1 MSFLLLTGE
10 LKGASEECTIILLKK
25 NISVKFTLTHPLPP
39 TLELKSQMLV
49 LIGGRVLSRGGGWGL
64 LAWILIF
71 YFIYKLIIPKLRF
84 GITVPF
90 IRNTAPP
97 PPPPR
102 QFWVSQ
108 NRKGGGR
115 GLTCGSYF
123 PRIRNFWYNRQN
135 FGPKTGEGVY
145 HVVIEISDFGPK
157 QGMFIRWGGW
167 VVWKGRQFTVIFILY
182 RAFYE
187 VFWEIPDHLLIVSA
201 VFFFFREK
209 KYTCEK
215 KKIKNVSM
223 KIKDI
228 PWKKKWTCKIILNCK
243 LSMFFKGK
251 TVKIEVH
258 PMKQKVTYLWKSW
271 WIFTREK
278 L

>member
-90 IRNTAPP
+90 IRNPAPP
-97 PPPPR
+97 PLPIILSFAK
-102 QFWVSQ
+102 Q
-108 NRKGGGR
+108 KGGGGR

-157 QGMFIRWGGW
+157 QGMFIRWGG
-167 VVWKGRQFTVIFILY
+167 VG
-182 RAFYE
+182 
-187 VFWEIPDHLLIVSA
+187 
-201 VFFFFREK
+201 
-209 KYTCEK
+209 
-215 KKIKNVSM
+215 SM
-223 KIKDI
+223 KGTTIYCNFYTI
-228 PWKKKWTCKIILNCK
+228 
-243 LSMFFKGK
+243 
-251 TVKIEVH
+251 
-258 PMKQKVTYLWKSW
+258 
-271 WIFTREK
+271 
-278 L
+278 